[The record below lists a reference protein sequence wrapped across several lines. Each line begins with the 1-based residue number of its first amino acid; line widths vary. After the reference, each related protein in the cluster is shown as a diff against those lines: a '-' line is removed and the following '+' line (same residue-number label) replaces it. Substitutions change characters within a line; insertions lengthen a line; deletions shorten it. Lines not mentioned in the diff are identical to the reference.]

1 MLYKLNCFLVLFW
14 KKSSYLSIRSFRNK
28 WTIFIMIL
36 FIGGSL
42 ISGMLEVVYL
52 GDTEASVLG
61 GLWGG
66 LETGQSESGITGFV
80 SKAIGVISWG
90 AALPGVLWSMV
101 TFDYAMFE
109 GTYQIVRY
117 FFWAIGLAWLLS
129 TATAFIRGV
138 SSA

>member
-1 MLYKLNCFLVLFW
+1 M
-14 KKSSYLSIRSFRNK
+14 SIK
-28 WTIFIMIL
+28 WTIFIMVL
-36 FIGGSL
+36 FLGGSL
-42 ISGMLEVVYL
+42 ISGILEIVYL
-52 GDTEASVLG
+52 GDSEASILG
-61 GLWGG
+61 GLWSG

-80 SKAIGVISWG
+80 SKAIGVIAWG
-90 AALPGVLWSMV
+90 VSLPGHLWNMA

-109 GTYQIVRY
+109 GSYQVVRY